1 MKKNLLIAV
10 WVTIAVCACYDSY
23 NPYDN
28 EVVISKDCTTGSE
41 KAGFKFDSDSVRC
54 GRKSD
59 VYFGLGEID
68 ESMLFSPLGFYL
80 FHDSGSISTLDS
92 IWILETDPV
101 KISICE
107 KLNIGQMSLS
117 GAFCLHKFDNTV
129 KRESVNYYFNSEDND
144 RGYYF
149 IYSKHAAYKAFCN
162 VEAIDCYLRYSCVVQ
177 YSGTYDF
184 SKIPNADDAE
194 RKLIGCAE

>member
-1 MKKNLLIAV
+1 MIIVMIAFYG
-10 WVTIAVCACYDSY
+10 CDNGSNFYDR
-23 NPYDN
+23 
-28 EVVISKDCTTGSE
+28 EIVVSEDCTIGDLVGLE
-41 KAGFKFDSDSVRC
+41 FDSDSVRC

-101 KISICE
+101 KISTCE

-129 KRESVNYYFNSEDND
+129 KRESVNYYFNSENND

-177 YSGTYDF
+177 YNGTYDF

-194 RKLIGCAE
+194 IKLIGCAL